1 MRFIETPLPGVWLIE
16 PETHRDERGFF
27 ARTWC
32 EREFREHGIA
42 MTIRQCNLS
51 GNRARGT
58 LRGMHFQ
65 ASPHA
70 EAKVVRC
77 LRGAIHDVILDLR
90 PDSHTF
96 KRHASFE
103 LSEDSGRMLY
113 VPPGFAH
120 GYQTLTD
127 DTLVYY
133 QMSEFYV
140 PEAQRGVRWD
150 DPAFAIAWPP
160 VEARIVSARD
170 RAFPDFLA

>member
-1 MRFIETPLPGVWLIE
+1 MRFTGMSLPDVYLIE
-16 PETHRDERGFF
+16 PEWRRDERGFF
-27 ARTWC
+27 GRTWC

-51 GNRARGT
+51 GNRAHGT

-70 EAKVVRC
+70 EAKVVSC

-90 PDSHTF
+90 PDSPSF
-96 KRHASFE
+96 KRYAAIE
-103 LSEDSGRMLY
+103 LSAENGRMVY
-113 VPPGFAH
+113 MPSGMAH

-133 QMSEFYV
+133 QMSEYYV

-150 DPAFAIAWPP
+150 DPAFAIEWPP
-160 VEARIVSARD
+160 VEARIISARD
-170 RAFPDFLA
+170 RAFGDFLG